1 MVCNRARYAGG
12 LMDNEL
18 TDLVVQDAQERME
31 KAVEHAQAEFSAI
44 RTGRATPALVE
55 HLKVDY
61 YGTETELR
69 AMAGFS
75 VPEARLLVISPYDKS
90 SVNAIEK
97 ALQNSDLGINPSNDG
112 TVIRLSFPV
121 PTEERRKELV
131 KVVRQKAEE
140 GKVTIRN
147 VRRSARHE
155 LDALE
160 KDGELSGDEL
170 KRIEEELDKITQV
183 QVAAI
188 DRLLAHKEQELLE
201 I

>member
-1 MVCNRARYAGG
+1 ME
-12 LMDNEL
+12 NEL
-18 TDLVVQDAQERME
+18 VDMVVADARDRME
-31 KAVEHAQAEFSAI
+31 KAVQHVQAEFSAV

-55 HLKVDY
+55 HLRVEF

-75 VPEARLLVISPYDKS
+75 VPEARLLVIAPYDKS
-90 SVNAIEK
+90 SLGAIEK

-112 TVIRLSFPV
+112 TVIRLTFPV
-121 PTEERRKELV
+121 PTAERRKELV
-131 KVVRQKAEE
+131 KVVRQKAED
-140 GKVTIRN
+140 GRVTVRN
-147 VRRSARHE
+147 GRRTARHE
-155 LDALE
+155 LDSLQKE
-160 KDGELSGDEL
+160 GDLSGDEL
-170 KRIEEELDKITQV
+170 ERVEKDLDRITHE